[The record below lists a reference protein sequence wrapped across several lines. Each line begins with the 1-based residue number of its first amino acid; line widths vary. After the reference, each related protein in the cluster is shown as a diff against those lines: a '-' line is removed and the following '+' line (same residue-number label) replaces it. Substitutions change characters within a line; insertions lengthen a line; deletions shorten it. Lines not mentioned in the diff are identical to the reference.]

1 MRILTVGNMYPPHHA
16 GGYEVMW
23 QTAVRRARQLG
34 HSVRV
39 LTSDYRISDDIA
51 EIDPDIHRTL
61 RLYWDLHRYEFP
73 QLGPV
78 GRLRFELH
86 NKRELQRQLEDFRPD
101 VVSWWSMGCMSL
113 SLIERVRRAGTPA
126 SLVVHDD
133 WLIYGRRYDQWIRM
147 WRGRREL
154 LAPIAERVLGVPTG
168 VDLANAGRFVFNS
181 RYTLQTARDAGVIP
195 QQAVVVPP
203 GIESSVLDPSPPR
216 PWRWQVL
223 YIGRID
229 RQKGIDTAVH
239 ALSDL
244 PPEATLEVWGTGDEL
259 YVKEIKDLVHQL
271 GLDGRVRFHG
281 WADQDQRM
289 AAYVAAD
296 VVVFPVRW
304 QEPFGLVPLEAM
316 RVGRPVVSTAR
327 GGTAEFLRE
336 GENALVFEPDDPAGL
351 AQAIARLAGDED
363 LRRQLLSGGQQ
374 TAAHYTLERF
384 AEETVSEMV
393 AAADSTPRSSAAEAS
408 VPAVS

>member
-23 QTAVRRARQLG
+23 QTAVQRARQLG

-51 EIDPDIHRTL
+51 ETDPDVHRTL

-73 QLGPV
+73 QLGPA
-78 GRLRFELH
+78 GRLRYELH
-86 NKRELQRQLEDFRPD
+86 NHRELQRHLKAFRPD
-101 VVSWWSMGCMSL
+101 VISWWSMGCLSL
-113 SLIERVRRAGTPA
+113 SLIERMRRAETPA
-126 SLVVHDD
+126 ALVVHDD
-133 WLIYGRRYDQWIRM
+133 WLVYGPRYDQWIRM
-147 WRGRREL
+147 WRGRRRL
-154 LAPIAERVLGVPTG
+154 LAPIAERVLGVPTS

-181 RYTLQTARDAGVIP
+181 RYTLQTARDAGVSP
-195 QQAVVVPP
+195 RLAAVVPP
-203 GIESSVLDPSPPR
+203 GIESSLLDPAPPG
-216 PWRWQVL
+216 PWRWQAL

-244 PPEATLEVWGTGDEL
+244 PAESTLEVWGTGDEL
-259 YVKEIKDLVHQL
+259 YVREIKDLVHQL
-271 GLDGRVRFHG
+271 GLDGRVRFRG
-281 WADQDQRM
+281 WADQDQRL

-327 GGTAEFLRE
+327 GGSAEFLRA
-336 GENALVFEPDDPAGL
+336 GENALVFEPDDPGAL
-351 AQAIARLAGDED
+351 AQAIVRLAEDED
-363 LRRQLLSGGQQ
+363 LRRRLISVGQQ

-384 AEETVSEMV
+384 ADETVSEI
-393 AAADSTPRSSAAEAS
+393 AAAQRS
-408 VPAVS
+408 